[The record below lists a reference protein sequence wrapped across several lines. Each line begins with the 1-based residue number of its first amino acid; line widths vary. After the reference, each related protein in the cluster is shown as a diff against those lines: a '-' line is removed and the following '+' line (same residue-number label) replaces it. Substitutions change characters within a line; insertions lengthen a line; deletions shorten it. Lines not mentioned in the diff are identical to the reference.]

1 MGKGVVMSKKE
12 LIKSLGLLDV
22 FCIATGAMI
31 SSGIFILPGVAFE
44 KVGPAMILGYLLA
57 GVFACVGSLAT
68 IELAT
73 AMPLAGGI
81 YYYTERS
88 LGPLAGTISGL
99 LNWSAIAL
107 KSSFAIFG
115 MSELLY
121 QLIGTPRLACG
132 ICLTIFFLLVN
143 LIGTNAAAWAQ
154 DIMVFILLGAM
165 GLFFVAGVPSVEF
178 DRFTPFFAEGKGN
191 IGEVMALA
199 AFVFVAFGGLLDVA
213 SVSEEVKN
221 PKRNMPLGMLG
232 GIITVTLLYGFVLF
246 ITVGVLPGKDLSGSL
261 TPLADAAQKTIRG
274 SWGYWI
280 ITVGAMMAF
289 VTTANAGIMAAA
301 RFPFALSRDK
311 LIPGVFSRVY
321 GKKQLPL
328 PSLLLTGAVMV
339 ASLFLDLESLVT
351 VASTVIMLSFIL
363 TNISVIILRES
374 EIQNYRPTFRTPF
387 YPVLPLLSMLAFVWL
402 ILQMGLG
409 AVQIAIGIV
418 LLAVVLYF
426 IFGRKVHLEFALMH
440 LVARISKCRISGHG
454 LETELRDILRDRDG
468 IVQDDFD
475 DLVEHS
481 SVMILDQRVSLPDLF
496 DLVSR
501 KMAPV
506 LGCSSRELDE
516 KLLIR
521 ESESSTVISPTVAI
535 PHLTLEGRSQFRMMM
550 VKCTEGIE
558 FTPDATDVNAVIFL
572 FGSPDRRNFHLRS
585 LAAIAQTIQ
594 GRSFESRWRKARTPE
609 QLQDVFLLGKRRRGF

>member
-1 MGKGVVMSKKE
+1 MSKDLLKT
-12 LIKSLGLLDV
+12 LGLLDI

-57 GVFACVGSLAT
+57 GIFACLGSLAT

-115 MSELLY
+115 MAELLY
-121 QLIGTPRLACG
+121 QLWGVPRIPSG
-132 ICLTIFFLLVN
+132 IAMTIFFLLVN

-154 DIMVFILLGAM
+154 DIMVFILLAAM
-165 GLFFVAGVPSVEF
+165 GAFIVCGVPAV
-178 DRFTPFFAEGKGN
+178 DPARFTPIFLDGKAN
-191 IGEVMALA
+191 FGEVIALA

-221 PKRNMPLGMLG
+221 PVRNIPAGMLR
-232 GIITVTLLYGFVLF
+232 GIITVTLIYVCGLIV
-246 ITVGVLPGKDLSGSL
+246 TVGVVPGNELAGSL
-261 TPLADAAQKTIRG
+261 TPLSDAAGRTSLGKAG
-274 SWGYWI
+274 FWI
-280 ITVGAMMAF
+280 ITLGAMMAF

-311 LIPGVFSRVY
+311 LIPAFFSRVY
-321 GKKQLPL
+321 GRKQLPL
-328 PSLLLTGAVMV
+328 PSLILTGAVM
-339 ASLFLDLESLVT
+339 AAALFLDLERLVT

-374 EIQNYRPTFRTPF
+374 GIQNYRPTFRMPL
-387 YPVLPLLSMLAFVWL
+387 YPVLPLISIIAFL
-402 ILQMGLG
+402 ILIIQMGIG
-409 AVQIAIGIV
+409 AVQIALGIIV
-418 LLAVVLYF
+418 AAVVLYF
-426 IFGRKVHLEFALMH
+426 LFGRKVQLEYALMH
-440 LVARISKCRISGHG
+440 LVARISNCRINTDG
-454 LETELRDILRDRDG
+454 LETELRDILRSRDG

-475 DLVEHS
+475 KLVEES
-481 SVMILDQRVSLPDLF
+481 SVMVIEHAVTMPELF
-496 DLVSR
+496 DIVAQ
-501 KMAPV
+501 KMAPQ
-506 LGCSSRELDE
+506 LGCPAKELDE

-521 ESESSTVISPTVAI
+521 ESESSTVLNPFVAI
-535 PHLTLEGRSQFRMMM
+535 PHLTIEGHSQFRMML
-550 VKCTEGIE
+550 VKCAEGVE
-558 FTPDATDVNAVIFL
+558 FTPEAKQVHAVIFL
-572 FGSPDRRNFHLRS
+572 FGSPDRRNFHLRA

-594 GRSFESRWRKARTPE
+594 GRAFEPRWRKAHTPS
-609 QLQDVFLLGKRRRGF
+609 QIQDVFLLGKRRREI

>member
-1 MGKGVVMSKKE
+1 MSKDLLKT
-12 LIKSLGLLDV
+12 LGLLDI

-44 KVGPAMILGYLLA
+44 KMGPAMILGYLLA
-57 GVFACVGSLAT
+57 GIFACLGSLAT

-115 MSELLY
+115 MAELLY
-121 QLIGTPRLACG
+121 QLWGVPRIPSG
-132 ICLTIFFLLVN
+132 IAMTIFFLLVN

-154 DIMVFILLGAM
+154 DIMVFILLAAM
-165 GLFFVAGVPSVEF
+165 GAFIVCGVPAV
-178 DRFTPFFAEGKGN
+178 DPARFTPFFLDGKAN
-191 IGEVMALA
+191 FGEVIALA

-221 PKRNMPLGMLG
+221 PVRNIPAGMLR
-232 GIITVTLLYGFVLF
+232 GIITVTLIYVCGLIV
-246 ITVGVLPGKDLSGSL
+246 TVGVVPGNELAGSL
-261 TPLADAAQKTIRG
+261 TPLSDAAGRTSLGKAG
-274 SWGYWI
+274 FWI
-280 ITVGAMMAF
+280 ITLGAMMAF

-311 LIPGVFSRVY
+311 LIPAFFSRVY
-321 GKKQLPL
+321 GRKQLPL
-328 PSLLLTGAVMV
+328 PSLILTGAVM
-339 ASLFLDLESLVT
+339 AAALFLDLERLVT

-374 EIQNYRPTFRTPF
+374 GIQNYRPTFRMPL
-387 YPVLPLLSMLAFVWL
+387 YPVLPLISIIAFL
-402 ILQMGLG
+402 ILIIQMGIG
-409 AVQIAIGIV
+409 AVQIALGIIV
-418 LLAVVLYF
+418 AAVVLYF
-426 IFGRKVHLEFALMH
+426 LFGRKVQLEYALMH
-440 LVARISKCRISGHG
+440 LVARISNCRINTNG
-454 LETELRDILRDRDG
+454 LETELRDILRSRDG

-475 DLVEHS
+475 KLVEES
-481 SVMILDQRVSLPDLF
+481 SVMVIEHAVTMPELF
-496 DLVSR
+496 DIVAQ
-501 KMAPV
+501 KMAPQ
-506 LGCSSRELDE
+506 LGCPAKELDE

-521 ESESSTVISPTVAI
+521 ESESSTVLNPFVAI
-535 PHLTLEGRSQFRMMM
+535 PHLTIEGHSQFRMML
-550 VKCTEGIE
+550 VKCAEGIE
-558 FTPDATDVNAVIFL
+558 FTPEAKQVHAVIFL
-572 FGSPDRRNFHLRS
+572 FGSPDRRNFHLRA

-594 GRSFESRWRKARTPE
+594 GRAFEPRWRKAHTPS
-609 QLQDVFLLGKRRRGF
+609 QIQDVFLLGKRRREI

>member
-1 MGKGVVMSKKE
+1 MSKDLLKT
-12 LIKSLGLLDV
+12 LGLLDI

-44 KVGPAMILGYLLA
+44 KMGPAMILGYLLA
-57 GVFACVGSLAT
+57 GIFACLGSLAT

-115 MSELLY
+115 MAELLY
-121 QLIGTPRLACG
+121 QLWGVPRIPSG
-132 ICLTIFFLLVN
+132 IAMTIFFLLVN

-154 DIMVFILLGAM
+154 DIMVFILLAAM
-165 GLFFVAGVPSVEF
+165 GAFIVCGAPAVDPA
-178 DRFTPFFAEGKGN
+178 RFTPFFLDGKAN
-191 IGEVMALA
+191 FGEVIALA

-221 PKRNMPLGMLG
+221 PVRNIPAGMLR
-232 GIITVTLLYGFVLF
+232 GIITVTLIYVCGLIV
-246 ITVGVLPGKDLSGSL
+246 TVGVVPGNELAGSL
-261 TPLADAAQKTIRG
+261 TPLSDAAGRTSLGKAG
-274 SWGYWI
+274 FWI
-280 ITVGAMMAF
+280 ITLGAMMAF

-311 LIPGVFSRVY
+311 LIPAFFSRVY
-321 GKKQLPL
+321 GRKQLPL
-328 PSLLLTGAVMV
+328 PSLILTGAVM
-339 ASLFLDLESLVT
+339 AAALFLDLERLVT

-374 EIQNYRPTFRTPF
+374 GIQNYRPTFRMPL
-387 YPVLPLLSMLAFVWL
+387 YPVLPLISIIAFL
-402 ILQMGLG
+402 ILIIQMGIG
-409 AVQIAIGIV
+409 AVQIALGIIV
-418 LLAVVLYF
+418 AAVVLYF
-426 IFGRKVHLEFALMH
+426 LFGRKVQLEYALMH
-440 LVARISKCRISGHG
+440 LVARISNCRINTDG
-454 LETELRDILRDRDG
+454 LETELRDILRNRDG

-475 DLVEHS
+475 KLVEES
-481 SVMILDQRVSLPDLF
+481 SVMVIEHAVTMPELF
-496 DLVSR
+496 DIVAQ
-501 KMAPV
+501 KMAPQ
-506 LGCSSRELDE
+506 LGCPAKELDE

-521 ESESSTVISPTVAI
+521 ESESSTVLNPFVAI
-535 PHLTLEGRSQFRMMM
+535 PHLTVEGHSQFRMML
-550 VKCTEGIE
+550 VKCAEGVE
-558 FTPDATDVNAVIFL
+558 FAPEAKQVHAVIFL
-572 FGSPDRRNFHLRS
+572 FGSPDRRNFHLRA

-594 GRSFESRWRKARTPE
+594 GRAFEPRWRKAHTPS
-609 QLQDVFLLGKRRRGF
+609 QIQDVFLLGKRRREI

>member
-1 MGKGVVMSKKE
+1 MSKDLLKT
-12 LIKSLGLLDV
+12 LGLLDI

-44 KVGPAMILGYLLA
+44 KMGPAMILGYLLA
-57 GVFACVGSLAT
+57 GIFACLGSLAT

-115 MSELLY
+115 MAELLY
-121 QLIGTPRLACG
+121 QLWGVPRIPSG
-132 ICLTIFFLLVN
+132 IAMTIFFLLVN

-154 DIMVFILLGAM
+154 DIMVFILLAAM
-165 GLFFVAGVPSVEF
+165 GAFIVCGVPAV
-178 DRFTPFFAEGKGN
+178 DPARFTPFFLDGKAN
-191 IGEVMALA
+191 FGEVIALA

-221 PKRNMPLGMLG
+221 PVRNIPAGMLR
-232 GIITVTLLYGFVLF
+232 GIITVTLIYVCGLIV
-246 ITVGVLPGKDLSGSL
+246 TVGVVPGNELAGSL
-261 TPLADAAQKTIRG
+261 TPLSDAAGRTSLGKAG
-274 SWGYWI
+274 FWI
-280 ITVGAMMAF
+280 ITLGAMMAF

-311 LIPGVFSRVY
+311 LIPAFFSRVY
-321 GKKQLPL
+321 GRKQLPL
-328 PSLLLTGAVMV
+328 PSLILTGAVM
-339 ASLFLDLESLVT
+339 AAALFLDLERLVT

-374 EIQNYRPTFRTPF
+374 GIQNYRPTFRMPL
-387 YPVLPLLSMLAFVWL
+387 YPVLPLISIIAFL
-402 ILQMGLG
+402 ILIIQMGIG
-409 AVQIAIGIV
+409 AVQIALGIIIA
-418 LLAVVLYF
+418 AVVLYF
-426 IFGRKVHLEFALMH
+426 LFGRKVQLEYALMH
-440 LVARISKCRISGHG
+440 LVARISNCRINTDG
-454 LETELRDILRDRDG
+454 LETELRDILRSRDG

-475 DLVEHS
+475 KLVEES
-481 SVMILDQRVSLPDLF
+481 SVMVIEHAVTMPELF
-496 DLVSR
+496 DIVAQ
-501 KMAPV
+501 KMAPQ
-506 LGCSSRELDE
+506 LGCPAKELDE

-521 ESESSTVISPTVAI
+521 ESESSTVLNPFVAI
-535 PHLTLEGRSQFRMMM
+535 PHLTVEGHSQFRMML
-550 VKCTEGIE
+550 VKCAEGVE
-558 FTPDATDVNAVIFL
+558 FTPEAKQVHAVIFL
-572 FGSPDRRNFHLRS
+572 FGSPDRRNFHLRA

-594 GRSFESRWRKARTPE
+594 GRAFEPRWRKAHTPS
-609 QLQDVFLLGKRRRGF
+609 QIQDVFLLGKRRREI

>member
-1 MGKGVVMSKKE
+1 MSKDLLKT
-12 LIKSLGLLDV
+12 LGLLDI

-44 KVGPAMILGYLLA
+44 KMGPAMILGYLLA
-57 GVFACVGSLAT
+57 GIFACLGSLAT

-115 MSELLY
+115 MAELLY
-121 QLIGTPRLACG
+121 QLWGVPRIPSG
-132 ICLTIFFLLVN
+132 IAMTIFFLLVN

-154 DIMVFILLGAM
+154 DIMVFILLAAM
-165 GLFFVAGVPSVEF
+165 GAFIVCGVPAV
-178 DRFTPFFAEGKGN
+178 DPARFTPFFLDGKAN
-191 IGEVMALA
+191 FGEVIALA

-221 PKRNMPLGMLG
+221 PVRNIPAGMLR
-232 GIITVTLLYGFVLF
+232 GIITVTLIYVCGLIV
-246 ITVGVLPGKDLSGSL
+246 TVGVVPGNELAGSL
-261 TPLADAAQKTIRG
+261 TPLSDAAGRTSLGKAG
-274 SWGYWI
+274 FWI
-280 ITVGAMMAF
+280 ITLGAMMAF

-311 LIPGVFSRVY
+311 LIPAFFSRVY
-321 GKKQLPL
+321 GRKQLPL
-328 PSLLLTGAVMV
+328 PSLILTGAVM
-339 ASLFLDLESLVT
+339 AAALFLDLERLVT

-374 EIQNYRPTFRTPF
+374 GIQNYRPTFRMPL
-387 YPVLPLLSMLAFVWL
+387 YPVLPLISIIAFL
-402 ILQMGLG
+402 ILIIQMGIG
-409 AVQIAIGIV
+409 AVQIALGIIV
-418 LLAVVLYF
+418 AAVVLYF
-426 IFGRKVHLEFALMH
+426 LFGRKVQLEYALMH
-440 LVARISKCRISGHG
+440 LVARISNCRINTNG
-454 LETELRDILRDRDG
+454 LETELRDILRSRDG

-475 DLVEHS
+475 KLMEES
-481 SVMILDQRVSLPDLF
+481 SVMVIEHAVTMPELF
-496 DLVSR
+496 DIVAQ
-501 KMAPV
+501 KMAPQ
-506 LGCSSRELDE
+506 LGCPAKELDE

-521 ESESSTVISPTVAI
+521 ESESSTVLNPFVAI
-535 PHLTLEGRSQFRMMM
+535 PHLTIEGHSQFRMML
-550 VKCTEGIE
+550 VKCAEGIE
-558 FTPDATDVNAVIFL
+558 FTPEAKQVHAVIFL
-572 FGSPDRRNFHLRS
+572 FGSPDRRNFHLRA

-594 GRSFESRWRKARTPE
+594 GRAFEPRWRKAHTPS
-609 QLQDVFLLGKRRRGF
+609 QIQDVFLLGKRRREI

>member
-1 MGKGVVMSKKE
+1 MSKDLLKT
-12 LIKSLGLLDV
+12 LGLLDI

-44 KVGPAMILGYLLA
+44 KMGPAMILGYLLA
-57 GVFACVGSLAT
+57 GIFACLGSLAT

-115 MSELLY
+115 MAELLY
-121 QLIGTPRLACG
+121 QLWGVPRIPSG
-132 ICLTIFFLLVN
+132 IAMTVFFLLVN

-154 DIMVFILLGAM
+154 DIMVFILLAAM
-165 GLFFVAGVPSVEF
+165 GAFIVCGVPAV
-178 DRFTPFFAEGKGN
+178 DPARFTPFFLDGKAN
-191 IGEVMALA
+191 FGEVIALA

-221 PKRNMPLGMLG
+221 PVRNIPAGMLR
-232 GIITVTLLYGFVLF
+232 GIITVTLIYVCGLIV
-246 ITVGVLPGKDLSGSL
+246 TVGVVPGNELAGSL
-261 TPLADAAQKTIRG
+261 TPLSDAAGRTSLGKAG
-274 SWGYWI
+274 FWI
-280 ITVGAMMAF
+280 ITLGAMMAF

-311 LIPGVFSRVY
+311 LIPAFFSRVY
-321 GKKQLPL
+321 GRKQLPL
-328 PSLLLTGAVMV
+328 PSLILTGAVM
-339 ASLFLDLESLVT
+339 AAALFLDLERLVT

-374 EIQNYRPTFRTPF
+374 GIQNYRPTFRMPL
-387 YPVLPLLSMLAFVWL
+387 YPVLPLISIIAFL
-402 ILQMGLG
+402 ILIIQMGIG
-409 AVQIAIGIV
+409 AVQIALGIIIA
-418 LLAVVLYF
+418 AVVLYF
-426 IFGRKVHLEFALMH
+426 LFGRKVQLEYALMH
-440 LVARISKCRISGHG
+440 LVARISNCRINTNG
-454 LETELRDILRDRDG
+454 LETELRDILRSRDG

-475 DLVEHS
+475 KLVEES
-481 SVMILDQRVSLPDLF
+481 SVMVIEHAVTMPELF
-496 DLVSR
+496 DIVAQ
-501 KMAPV
+501 KMAPQ
-506 LGCSSRELDE
+506 LGCPAKELDE

-521 ESESSTVISPTVAI
+521 ESESSTVLNPFVAI
-535 PHLTLEGRSQFRMMM
+535 PHLTIEGHSQFRMML
-550 VKCTEGIE
+550 VKCAEGVE
-558 FTPDATDVNAVIFL
+558 FTPEAKQVHAVIFL
-572 FGSPDRRNFHLRS
+572 FGSPDRRNFHLRA

-594 GRSFESRWRKARTPE
+594 GRAFEPRWRKAHTPS
-609 QLQDVFLLGKRRRGF
+609 QIQDVFLLGKRRREI

>member
-1 MGKGVVMSKKE
+1 MKKE
-12 LIKSLGLLDV
+12 LLKTLGLLDV

-44 KVGPAMILGYLLA
+44 KMGPAMILGYLLA
-57 GVFACVGSLAT
+57 GIAACIGSLAT

-115 MSELLY
+115 MSELLF
-121 QLIGTPRLACG
+121 QLWGVPRIPSG
-132 ICLTIFFLLVN
+132 IAMTVFFLLVN

-165 GLFFVAGVPSVEF
+165 GAFVVFGIPMVEPS
-178 DRFTPFFAEGKGN
+178 RFTPFFLDGKAN
-191 IGEVMALA
+191 IGEVVALA

-221 PKRNMPLGMLG
+221 PVRNIPAGMLR
-232 GIITVTLLYGFVLF
+232 GIITVTLIYVCGLV
-246 ITVGVLPGKDLSGSL
+246 ITVGVMPANELAGSL
-261 TPLADAAQKTIRG
+261 TPLSDAALKTG
-274 SWGYWI
+274 LGKAGFWL
-280 ITVGAMMAF
+280 ITLGAMMAF

-311 LIPGVFSRVY
+311 LIPSFFSRVY
-321 GKKQLPL
+321 GRKQLPL
-328 PSLLLTGAVMV
+328 PSLILTGAVMT
-339 ASLFLDLESLVT
+339 AALFLDLERLVT

-374 EIQNYRPTFRTPF
+374 GIQNYRPTFRTPL
-387 YPVLPLLSMLAFVWL
+387 YPFLPLISIIAFSAL
-402 ILQMGLG
+402 IIQMGTG
-409 AVQIAIGIV
+409 AVQIALGIILAAV
-418 LLAVVLYF
+418 LLYF
-426 IFGRKVHLEFALMH
+426 AFGRKVQLESALMH
-440 LVARISKCRISGHG
+440 LIARISNCRINTTG
-454 LETELRDILRDRDG
+454 LETELREILRNRDG
-468 IVQDDFD
+468 IIQDEFD
-475 DLVEHS
+475 HLVEHA
-481 SVMILDQRVSLPDLF
+481 SVMVIDHPITMPDLF
-496 DLVSR
+496 DLVSQ
-501 KMAPV
+501 KMALQ
-506 LGCSSRELDE
+506 LGCSAKGLDE

-521 ESESSTVISPTVAI
+521 ESESSTVLNSFVAI
-535 PHLTLEGRSQFRMMM
+535 PHLTVEGHSQFRMML
-550 VKCTEGIE
+550 VKCSEGVE
-558 FTPDATDVNAVIFL
+558 FSPDAQEINAVIFL
-572 FGSPDRRNFHLRS
+572 FGSPDCRNFHLRA

-594 GRSFESRWRKARTPE
+594 GRSFESRWRRAKTPS
-609 QLQDVFLLGKRRRGF
+609 QLQDVFLLGKRRRELP

>member
-1 MGKGVVMSKKE
+1 MSKDLLKT
-12 LIKSLGLLDV
+12 LGLLDI

-44 KVGPAMILGYLLA
+44 KMGPAMILGYLLA
-57 GVFACVGSLAT
+57 GIFACLGSLAT

-115 MSELLY
+115 MAELLY
-121 QLIGTPRLACG
+121 QLWGVPRIPSG
-132 ICLTIFFLLVN
+132 IAMTVFFLLVN

-154 DIMVFILLGAM
+154 DIMVFILLAAM
-165 GLFFVAGVPSVEF
+165 GAFIVCGVPAV
-178 DRFTPFFAEGKGN
+178 DPARFTPFFLDGKAN
-191 IGEVMALA
+191 FGEVIALA

-221 PKRNMPLGMLG
+221 PVRNIPAGMLR
-232 GIITVTLLYGFVLF
+232 GIITVTLIYVCGLIV
-246 ITVGVLPGKDLSGSL
+246 TVGVVPGNELAGSL
-261 TPLADAAQKTIRG
+261 TPLSDAAGRTSLGKAG
-274 SWGYWI
+274 FWI
-280 ITVGAMMAF
+280 ITLGAMMAF

-311 LIPGVFSRVY
+311 LIPAFFSRVY
-321 GKKQLPL
+321 GRKQLPL
-328 PSLLLTGAVMV
+328 PSLILTGAVM
-339 ASLFLDLESLVT
+339 AAALFLDLERLVT

-374 EIQNYRPTFRTPF
+374 GIQNYRPTFRMPL
-387 YPVLPLLSMLAFVWL
+387 YPVLPLISIIAFL
-402 ILQMGLG
+402 ILIIQMGIG
-409 AVQIAIGIV
+409 AVQIALGIIV
-418 LLAVVLYF
+418 AAVVLYF
-426 IFGRKVHLEFALMH
+426 LFGRKVQLEYALMH
-440 LVARISKCRISGHG
+440 LVARISNCRINTNG
-454 LETELRDILRDRDG
+454 LETELRDILRSRDG

-475 DLVEHS
+475 KLMEES
-481 SVMILDQRVSLPDLF
+481 SVMVIEHAVTMPELF
-496 DLVSR
+496 DIVAQ
-501 KMAPV
+501 KMAPQ
-506 LGCSSRELDE
+506 LGCPAKELDE

-521 ESESSTVISPTVAI
+521 ESESSTVLNPFVAI
-535 PHLTLEGRSQFRMMM
+535 PHLTIEGHSQFRMML
-550 VKCTEGIE
+550 VKCAEGIE
-558 FTPDATDVNAVIFL
+558 FTPEAKQVHAVIFL
-572 FGSPDRRNFHLRS
+572 FGSPDRRNFHLRA

-594 GRSFESRWRKARTPE
+594 GRAFEPRWRKAHTPS
-609 QLQDVFLLGKRRRGF
+609 QIQDVFLLGKRRREI

>member
-1 MGKGVVMSKKE
+1 MSKDLLKT
-12 LIKSLGLLDV
+12 LGLLDI

-44 KVGPAMILGYLLA
+44 KMGPAMILGYLLA
-57 GVFACVGSLAT
+57 GIFACLGSLAT

-115 MSELLY
+115 MAELLY
-121 QLIGTPRLACG
+121 QLWGVPRIPSG
-132 ICLTIFFLLVN
+132 IAMTIFFLLVN

-154 DIMVFILLGAM
+154 DIMVFILLAAM
-165 GLFFVAGVPSVEF
+165 GAFIVCGVPAV
-178 DRFTPFFAEGKGN
+178 DPARFTPFFLDGKAN
-191 IGEVMALA
+191 FGEVIALA

-221 PKRNMPLGMLG
+221 PVRNIPAGMLR
-232 GIITVTLLYGFVLF
+232 GIITVTLIYVCGLIV
-246 ITVGVLPGKDLSGSL
+246 TVGVVPGNELAGSL
-261 TPLADAAQKTIRG
+261 TPLSDAAGRTSLGKAG
-274 SWGYWI
+274 FWI
-280 ITVGAMMAF
+280 ITLGAMMAF

-311 LIPGVFSRVY
+311 LIPAFFSRVY
-321 GKKQLPL
+321 GRKQLPL
-328 PSLLLTGAVMV
+328 PSLILTGAVM
-339 ASLFLDLESLVT
+339 AAALFLDLERLVT

-374 EIQNYRPTFRTPF
+374 GIQNYRPTFRMPL
-387 YPVLPLLSMLAFVWL
+387 YPVLPLISIIAFL
-402 ILQMGLG
+402 ILIIQMGIG
-409 AVQIAIGIV
+409 AVQIALGIIV
-418 LLAVVLYF
+418 AAVVLYF
-426 IFGRKVHLEFALMH
+426 LFGRKVQLEYALMH
-440 LVARISKCRISGHG
+440 LVARISNCRINTDG
-454 LETELRDILRDRDG
+454 LETELRDILRNRDG

-475 DLVEHS
+475 KLVEES
-481 SVMILDQRVSLPDLF
+481 SVMVIEHAVTMPELF
-496 DLVSR
+496 DIVAQ
-501 KMAPV
+501 KMAPQ
-506 LGCSSRELDE
+506 LGCPAKELDE

-521 ESESSTVISPTVAI
+521 ESESSTVLNPFVAI
-535 PHLTLEGRSQFRMMM
+535 PHLTIEGHSQFRMML
-550 VKCTEGIE
+550 VKCAEGVE
-558 FTPDATDVNAVIFL
+558 FAPEAKQVHAVIFL
-572 FGSPDRRNFHLRS
+572 FGSPDRRNFHLRA

-594 GRSFESRWRKARTPE
+594 GRAFEPRWRKAHTPS
-609 QLQDVFLLGKRRRGF
+609 QIQDVFLLGKRRREI

>member
-1 MGKGVVMSKKE
+1 MSKDLLKT
-12 LIKSLGLLDV
+12 LGLLDI

-44 KVGPAMILGYLLA
+44 KMGPAMILGYLLA
-57 GVFACVGSLAT
+57 GIFACLGSLAT

-115 MSELLY
+115 MAELLY
-121 QLIGTPRLACG
+121 QLWGVPRIPSG
-132 ICLTIFFLLVN
+132 IAMTIFFLLVN

-154 DIMVFILLGAM
+154 DIMVFILLAAM
-165 GLFFVAGVPSVEF
+165 GAFIVCGVPAV
-178 DRFTPFFAEGKGN
+178 DPARFTPFFLDGKAN
-191 IGEVMALA
+191 FGEVIALA

-221 PKRNMPLGMLG
+221 PVRNIPAGMLR
-232 GIITVTLLYGFVLF
+232 GIITVTLIYVCGLIV
-246 ITVGVLPGKDLSGSL
+246 TVGVVPGNELAGSL
-261 TPLADAAQKTIRG
+261 TPLSDAAGRTSLGKAG
-274 SWGYWI
+274 FWI
-280 ITVGAMMAF
+280 ITLGAMMAF

-311 LIPGVFSRVY
+311 LIPAFFSRVY
-321 GKKQLPL
+321 GRKQLPL
-328 PSLLLTGAVMV
+328 PSLILTGAVM
-339 ASLFLDLESLVT
+339 AAALFLDLERLVT

-374 EIQNYRPTFRTPF
+374 GIQNYRPTFRMPL
-387 YPVLPLLSMLAFVWL
+387 YPVLPLISIIAFL
-402 ILQMGLG
+402 ILIIQMGIG
-409 AVQIAIGIV
+409 AVQIALGIIV
-418 LLAVVLYF
+418 AAVVLYF
-426 IFGRKVHLEFALMH
+426 LFGRKVQLEYALMH
-440 LVARISKCRISGHG
+440 LVARISNCRINTDG
-454 LETELRDILRDRDG
+454 LETELRDILRSRDG

-475 DLVEHS
+475 KLVEES
-481 SVMILDQRVSLPDLF
+481 SVMVIEHAVTMPELF
-496 DLVSR
+496 DIVAQ
-501 KMAPV
+501 KMAPQ
-506 LGCSSRELDE
+506 LGCPAKELDE

-521 ESESSTVISPTVAI
+521 ESESSTVLNPFVAI
-535 PHLTLEGRSQFRMMM
+535 PHLTIEGHSQFRMML
-550 VKCTEGIE
+550 VKCAEGVE
-558 FTPDATDVNAVIFL
+558 FAPEAKQVHAVIFL
-572 FGSPDRRNFHLRS
+572 FGSPDRRNFHLRA

-594 GRSFESRWRKARTPE
+594 GRAFEPRWRKAHTPS
-609 QLQDVFLLGKRRRGF
+609 QIQDVFLLGKRRREI